1 MRIAINCTVLAFTA
15 FAAGQAATIS
25 FLSGGLGGSTNLNNG
40 NVFNIALNGNGSAT
54 NVFVNNTGQVIKD
67 FHFAWTNNENNA
79 VGEDDF
85 PAGGSATA
93 FGSFTA
99 AAKTLDFFNLPGGAG
114 IPNGMKFS
122 ISIAGFANNVNTNV
136 MANPTFNGGTGTNS
150 TTAPFGAIPEPS
162 YMLLVGGV
170 LGLVAA
176 FRNK

>member
-1 MRIAINCTVLAFTA
+1 MRIALNCTVLLLVALA
-15 FAAGQAATIS
+15 GGQAATIS
-25 FLSGGLGGSTNLNNG
+25 FLSGGLGGATNLNNA

-54 NVFVNNTGQVIKD
+54 EVFVNNTGQAIKD
-67 FHFAWTNNENNA
+67 FHFVWTNNENNA

-99 AAKTLDFFNLPGGAG
+99 AATMLDFFDMPGGAG

-136 MANPTFNGGTGTNS
+136 MANP
-150 TTAPFGAIPEPS
+150 
-162 YMLLVGGV
+162 
-170 LGLVAA
+170 
-176 FRNK
+176 